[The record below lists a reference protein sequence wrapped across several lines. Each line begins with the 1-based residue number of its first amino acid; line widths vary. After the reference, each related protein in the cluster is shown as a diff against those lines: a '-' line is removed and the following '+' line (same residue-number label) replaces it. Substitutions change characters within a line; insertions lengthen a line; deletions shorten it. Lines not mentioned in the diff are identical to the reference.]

1 MKLRPHF
8 LRWRQAGS
16 VAEAGSLMP
25 KEFVRRLDMNI
36 EQRSP
41 TATIALLVISLA
53 RSDRLEA
60 ILGEADSAAVQ
71 GELLRR
77 IQSVLREN
85 DYLAMPSSDEV
96 WVALTQLSSPAIA
109 DLAASNLIRLL
120 ERPVPDCD
128 PVVTVRPVIGVALCG
143 QIRSPATHMLK
154 AALGAQQE
162 ARAANRRYSVAAT
175 GMEIGELS
183 RTVMVALQSALAQ
196 NRLSLAYQPKVD
208 LHTGQVAGIEAL
220 VRWPA
225 DARSGWTS
233 TLLVDT
239 AEKYGII
246 GELTRF
252 VLHTALREYVTVFA
266 GTSVGILWVNLSA
279 SMLNEPGLPALL
291 QQAAS
296 VWGVSCDQIGLEVT
310 ESTLLNDAELS
321 IKTLHALAKLGF
333 SLAIDDFGT
342 GYSSLLYLRRF
353 PLVELKI
360 DRLFVEHMA
369 SSVGDAQIV
378 RAVIDLAHNFKLKVV
393 AEGAEDEATLAILRQ
408 MGCDQVQGYVYSK
421 PLPAGTLAEWVNQR
435 AIST

>member
-1 MKLRPHF
+1 
-8 LRWRQAGS
+8 
-16 VAEAGSLMP
+16 MP
-25 KEFVRRLDMNI
+25 KEFVRRLDANI

-41 TATIALLVISLA
+41 PATIALLVVSLA

-60 ILGEADSAAVQ
+60 ILDEAGSAAVRE
-71 GELLRR
+71 ELLRR
-77 IQSVLREN
+77 VRSVLRES

-96 WVALTQLSSPAIA
+96 WVALTQLSSPTIA

-120 ERPVPDCD
+120 ERPIPDCD

-143 QIRSPATHMLK
+143 QTRTTATRMLK

-162 ARAANRRYSVAAT
+162 ARAASRRYSVVAT
-175 GMEIGELS
+175 GTEIGEMS
-183 RTVMVALQSALAQ
+183 RTVMAALQSALAQ

-225 DARSGWTS
+225 DARSGWTP

-239 AEKYGII
+239 AERYGMI

-252 VLHTALREYVTVFA
+252 VVHTALREYVTVLA
-266 GTSVGILWVNLSA
+266 GARIGILWVNLSA

-291 QQAAS
+291 QQAAN
-296 VWGVSCDQIGLEVT
+296 VWGVPCDQIGLEVT

-360 DRLFVEHMA
+360 DKLFVEHMA
-369 SSVGDAQIV
+369 SSVVDAQIV

-421 PLPAGTLAEWVNQR
+421 PVPAATLAEWASQWAR
-435 AIST
+435 ST

>member
-1 MKLRPHF
+1 MTLRQRY
-8 LRWRQAGS
+8 LKWRQANS
-16 VAEAGSLMP
+16 VADAVALMP
-25 KEFVRRLDMNI
+25 KAFVVRLDANI
-36 EQRSP
+36 EQRNPS
-41 TATIALLVISLA
+41 ATIALLAISLA

-60 ILGEADSAAVQ
+60 ILDEAGSAAVQ
-71 GELLRR
+71 EELLRR
-77 IQSVLREN
+77 VRSVLREN
-85 DYLAMPSSDEV
+85 DYVAVASSDEV

-109 DLAASNLIRLL
+109 DLAATNLIRTL
-120 ERPVPDCD
+120 EKPIPDCD

-143 QIRSPATHMLK
+143 HIGGSATRMLK

-162 ARAANRRYSVAAT
+162 ARAANRRYCVAAT
-175 GMEIGELS
+175 GTEIGELS

-196 NRLSLAYQPKVD
+196 NRLSLVYQPKVD
-208 LHTGQVAGIEAL
+208 LQTGQVAGVEAL

-225 DARSGWTS
+225 DARSGWTP

-239 AEKYGII
+239 AEKYGMI

-252 VLHTALREYVTVFA
+252 VLHTALREYVTVLAAA
-266 GTSVGILWVNLSA
+266 GVGILWVNLSA

-291 QQAAS
+291 QQAAN
-296 VWGVSCDQIGLEVT
+296 VWGVGCDQIGLEVT

-360 DRLFVEHMA
+360 DKLFVEHMA
-369 SSVGDAQIV
+369 SSVVDAQIV

-408 MGCDQVQGYVYSK
+408 MGCDQVQGYVYSR
-421 PLPAGTLAEWVNQR
+421 PLPADELARWVNR
-435 AIST
+435 RTAPD